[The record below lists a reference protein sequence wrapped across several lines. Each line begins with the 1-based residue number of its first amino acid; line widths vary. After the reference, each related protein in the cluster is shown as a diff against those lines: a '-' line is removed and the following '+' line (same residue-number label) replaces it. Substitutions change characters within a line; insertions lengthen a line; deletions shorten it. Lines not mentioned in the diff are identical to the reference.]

1 MEPKGIYQAE
11 KKTIGIVIG
20 GDNKLFSMS
29 REGLKKQLDYIVKA
43 YAGYEV
49 AITTSPRTS
58 EEIELLVAS
67 YGFDYEVLFSKN
79 PINPIPDFLEQCE
92 TVFIT
97 GDSTSMIS
105 EAVSYGEANIV
116 VLPLISDSDNKFTRL
131 ISSMTEEGYLHI
143 FDGTIQKKNKKI
155 DFSSYIQKVTL

>member
-1 MEPKGIYQAE
+1 MEPKGVDQA
-11 KKTIGIVIG
+11 KNDSIGIVIG
-20 GDNKLFSMS
+20 GNNKIFTMS
-29 REGLKKQLDYIVKA
+29 KEKLQAQLDAIVTE
-43 YAGYEV
+43 YQEYEV

-79 PINPIPDFLEQCE
+79 PINPIPDFPEQCE

-105 EAVSYGEANIV
+105 EAVAYGRSNVV
-116 VLPLISDSDNKFTRL
+116 VLPLEGQEENKFTRL
-131 ISSMTEEGYLHI
+131 IDALEKEGHLFTPHYA
-143 FDGTIQKKNKKI
+143 G
-155 DFSSYIQKVTL
+155 S